1 MRPGRHRRNRRGAA
15 PLPRTP
21 PKLSQWQDFLKAG
34 GVAAAREMIRDLRLQ
49 FGTSNKVTHMSTW
62 VALAQEAAERGFW
75 STTVTQMGNQ
85 LLHELVVNEAWKQH
99 RIPRAQVEAEMRTA
113 DTEAS
118 AADRAIAKLAGRA
131 QPPTFPPPNRYSPYP
146 HHTFQGKG
154 GKGGKPRGN
163 TNWN

>member
-1 MRPGRHRRNRRGAA
+1 M
-15 PLPRTP
+15 
-21 PKLSQWQDFLKAG
+21 
-34 GVAAAREMIRDLRLQ
+34 
-49 FGTSNKVTHMSTW
+49 THLSTW

-131 QPPTFPPPNRYSPYP
+131 RTTKGGKGGNGGPPQSFPPPNRYSPYP